1 MEKRGNFTVTTL
13 DEVLDEYIGKVGSP
27 QRTEFDKE
35 VDDALDV
42 YYMGRSI
49 KDARESKSLTQE
61 QLGDLVGVKKSQI
74 SRWENGRNVSGE
86 TLRKVFRALGMPIYL
101 KTDIGLYPIG

>member
-1 MEKRGNFTVTTL
+1 MEKRGKFTLTSL
-13 DEVLDEYIGKVGSP
+13 EEVLDKHIGPVGSP
-27 QRTEFDKE
+27 ERTEFDKE

-42 YYMGRSI
+42 YYMGQSI
-49 KDARESKSLTQE
+49 KDAREARKLTQE
-61 QLGDLVGVKKSQI
+61 QLGELVGVKKAQI

-101 KTDIGLYPIG
+101 KTEIGIYPIG